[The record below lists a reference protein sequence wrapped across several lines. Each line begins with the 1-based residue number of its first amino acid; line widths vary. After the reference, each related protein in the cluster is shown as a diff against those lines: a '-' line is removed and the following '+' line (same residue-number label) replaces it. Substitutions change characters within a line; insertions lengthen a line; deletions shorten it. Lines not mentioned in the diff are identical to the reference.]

1 MSSSANTTSTQAAK
15 KTSRQKV
22 REDSYNRI
30 LGAARR
36 VFSEQGFSGTSL
48 DAIAKEANCTKG
60 LVVHYFGGK
69 QQLWQAVIDY
79 YASLAEG
86 SEFINQ
92 NSTLDMPGIELF
104 LRRTFRFFQTHPD
117 YTQIADWIAVDNS
130 VGIPPEMSRL
140 LQDAGAAF
148 SQTQQAGA
156 LREDVDARHAHLLAY
171 SLIASWFRYRTLFQ
185 QAWQLDPAQS
195 QDQDDAYFND
205 ILKIL
210 IRGLA
215 PVAGE

>member
-1 MSSSANTTSTQAAK
+1 
-15 KTSRQKV
+15 
-22 REDSYNRI
+22 
-30 LGAARR
+30 

-48 DAIAKEANCTKG
+48 DAIAKQANCTKG

-79 YASLAEG
+79 YVSLAEG

-140 LQDAGAAF
+140 LQGAGEAF

-195 QDQDDAYFND
+195 QDQGDAYFND